1 MAYDFTALKKRLAEG
16 EEHYK
21 DGLSTLRTGRATP
34 ALLDSVVAES
44 YGSRTPIKHLASI
57 TIEDP
62 RSLRVTPWDKSQL
75 KAIETAIAAANLGVS
90 TQTDGASLRVIFPEL
105 TTDRRKA
112 LMKLAKEKLEE
123 ARISVRKGRD
133 EVWNDIQEKEKE
145 GGMSEDEKFRYKDEL
160 QKYIDLANATLEE
173 ILAKKEHE
181 ISE

>member
-1 MAYDFTALKKRLAEG
+1 MAYDFTALKGRLKEG

-21 DGLSTLRTGRATP
+21 ESLSTLRTGRATP

-62 RSLRVTPWDKSQL
+62 RSLRVTPWDKSQI
-75 KAIETAIAAANLGVS
+75 KPIESAIAAANLGVS
-90 TQTDGASLRVIFPEL
+90 TIPDGASLRVIFPEL
-105 TTDRRKA
+105 TSDRRKA

-123 ARISVRKGRD
+123 ARIAVRQSRD
-133 EVWNDIQEKEKE
+133 EAWNDIQEKEKE
-145 GGMSEDEKFRYKDEL
+145 GGMSEDDKFRYKDEL
-160 QKYIDLANATLEE
+160 QKYIDSANAKLEE
-173 ILAKKEHE
+173 ILDKKEHE

>member
-21 DGLSTLRTGRATP
+21 EGLSTLRTGRATP

-62 RSLRVTPWDKSQL
+62 RSLRVTPWDKSQI
-75 KAIETAIAAANLGVS
+75 KPIESAIAAANLGVS

-123 ARISVRKGRD
+123 ARIAVRLGRD
-133 EVWNDIQEKEKE
+133 EVWNDIQGKEKE
-145 GGMSEDEKFRYKDEL
+145 GGMSEDEKFRFKDEL
-160 QKYIDLANATLEE
+160 QKYIDAANAKLEE
-173 ILAKKEHE
+173 ILAKKEEE